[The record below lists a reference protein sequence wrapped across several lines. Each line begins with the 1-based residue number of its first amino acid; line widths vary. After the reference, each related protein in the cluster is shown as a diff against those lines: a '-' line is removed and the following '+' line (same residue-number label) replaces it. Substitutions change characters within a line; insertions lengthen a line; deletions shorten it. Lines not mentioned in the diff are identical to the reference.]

1 MNTKIETILILT
13 VLVLCSGCAGNRNL
27 ANNSLDGP
35 RWASTYKQLKSDY
48 AVSDT
53 AAGRNDALDGF
64 VDLAAKSPSKAS
76 KDLVKKTLCPLALSE
91 GRTDILEGACA
102 NSEITAAILKR

>member
-1 MNTKIETILILT
+1 MSTIFKTILVLT
-13 VLVLCSGCAGNRNL
+13 VLVLGSGCSGSRNL

-48 AVSDT
+48 AVADT

-64 VDLAAKSPSKAS
+64 ENLAAKSPNKAS
-76 KDLVKKTLCPLALSE
+76 KDLVKKTLCPLALAE
-91 GRTDILEGACA
+91 GRSDILEGVCA

>member
-1 MNTKIETILILT
+1 MKTIFETILILT
-13 VLVLCSGCAGNRNL
+13 VLVFSSGCFGNRNL

-48 AVSDT
+48 AVADS

-64 VDLAAKSPSKAS
+64 VELAAKSPGKAS
-76 KDLVKKTLCPLALSE
+76 KELVKKTLCPLALSE
-91 GRTDILEGACA
+91 GRTDILDGVCA
-102 NSEITAAILKR
+102 NSEITAAILKM